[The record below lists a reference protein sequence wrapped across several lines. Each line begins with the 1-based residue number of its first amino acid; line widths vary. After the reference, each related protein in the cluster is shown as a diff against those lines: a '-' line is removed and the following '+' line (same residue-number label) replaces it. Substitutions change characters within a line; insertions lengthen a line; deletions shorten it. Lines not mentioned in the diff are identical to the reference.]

1 MATSDVLKAAEDIFA
16 KTSDDAAKDAVDDVK
31 ES

>member
-1 MATSDVLKAAEDIFA
+1 LKAAEDIFA
-16 KTSDDAAKDAVDDVK
+16 KTSDDATKDAVDDVK